1 MSIFDIAS
9 ALVLLAALFGYLNLK
24 FLKLPPTIGLMVI
37 ALVSSLAV
45 ILLDHITPSYH
56 MRAAVSEFIGRIDLN
71 EALMKG
77 MLAFLL
83 FAGAL
88 HVNFDDLYEGRF
100 AIASLATAGVI
111 ISTVLTGYATY
122 FIFKMAGLDVSLL
135 YALVFGALISPTDPV
150 AVIGILRTT
159 RISKSLEAKIT
170 GESLFNDGV
179 GIVIFIILVALATAG
194 TGAGFSFLDVT
205 ILFFREAFGGALL
218 GFVFGYAA
226 YMALKSI
233 DNYQIEVLITL
244 ALVMSTYS
252 AASLLHISG
261 PIAEVVA
268 GLLVGN
274 HGKSFAMSET
284 TIDHVEKFWS
294 LIDEILNAVLFLLI
308 GLEVFAIQLQPTYLI
323 SGLLVI
329 PTVLAARF
337 ISVSI
342 PISLLRF
349 KKELSKGVIR
359 ILTWSGLRGG
369 ISVALVLSLPPFKGR
384 DLLLTCTYTV
394 VLFSII
400 VQGLTLKPLVNRIQS
415 GMKE

>member
-9 ALVLLAALFGYLNLK
+9 ALVLLAALFGYLNLR
-24 FLKLPPTIGLMVI
+24 FLKLPPTIGLMII
-37 ALVSSLAV
+37 ALASSLTV
-45 ILLDHITPSYH
+45 ILIDQVTPSYH
-56 MRAAVSEFIGRIDLN
+56 MRNIISEFVGRIDFN

-77 MLAFLL
+77 MLGFLL

-88 HVNFDDLYEGRF
+88 HVNFDDLYEHRF
-100 AIASLATAGVI
+100 AITSLATVGVI
-111 ISTVLTGYATY
+111 ISTLLTGYATY
-122 FIFKMAGLDVSLL
+122 YIFNMAGLEISLL

-150 AVIGILRTT
+150 AVIGILKTT
-159 RISKSLEAKIT
+159 GTSNALKAKIT

-179 GIVIFIILVALATAG
+179 GIVIFILLVAAASAG
-194 TGAGFSFLDVT
+194 PDAGLSVLHIT
-205 ILFFREAFGGALL
+205 LFFCWEAFGGALL
-218 GFVFGYAA
+218 GFIAGYTAHL
-226 YMALKSI
+226 ALKSI

-244 ALVMSTYS
+244 ALVMFTYS
-252 AASLLHISG
+252 AASMLHISG

-268 GLLVGN
+268 GLLIGN
-274 HGKSFAMSET
+274 HGKRFAMSAT

-308 GLEVFAIQLQPTYLI
+308 GLEIFAIQFRFRYLV

-342 PISLLRF
+342 PIGLLRF
-349 KKELSKGVIR
+349 RGEFSKGVIR

-369 ISVALVLSLPPFKGR
+369 ISVALVLSLPPFQGR
-384 DLLLTCTYTV
+384 DLLLACTYIV

-400 VQGLTLKPLVNRIQS
+400 VQGLTLKPLINRIQS
-415 GMKE
+415 GITQ

>member
-9 ALVLLAALFGYLNLK
+9 ALVLLAALFGYLNLR
-24 FLKLPPTIGLMVI
+24 FLELPSTIGLMII

-45 ILLDHITPSYH
+45 ILLDQIIPSYH
-56 MRAAVSEFIGRIDLN
+56 MGDIIRKFIGRIDLN
-71 EALMKG
+71 ETLMKG

-88 HVNFDDLYEGRF
+88 HVNFDDLYERRF
-100 AIASLATAGVI
+100 TIASLATAGVI
-111 ISTVLTGYATY
+111 ISTILTGYATY
-122 FIFKMAGLDVSLL
+122 YILKITGLEISLL
-135 YALVFGALISPTDPV
+135 YSLIFGALISPTDPV
-150 AVIGILRTT
+150 AVIGILKTARA
-159 RISKSLEAKIT
+159 SKSLEAKIT

-179 GIVIFIILVALATAG
+179 GIVIFIILVALASAG
-194 TGAGFSFLDVT
+194 PEAGFSFPDVT
-205 ILFFREAFGGALL
+205 LLFFREAFGGAML
-218 GFVFGYAA
+218 GLVFGYVA

-252 AASLLHISG
+252 AASMLHMSG

-268 GLLVGN
+268 GLFVGN
-274 HGKSFAMSET
+274 RGKRFAMSTT

-294 LIDEILNAVLFLLI
+294 LLDDILNAVLFLLI
-308 GLEVFAIQLQPTYLI
+308 GLEVFAIQLRFTYLI
-323 SGLLVI
+323 SGLLLI
-329 PTVLAARF
+329 PTVIAVRF

-342 PISLLRF
+342 PISILRF
-349 KKELSKGVIR
+349 KKEFSKGVIR

-369 ISVALVLSLPPFKGR
+369 ISVALVLSLPPFEGR
-384 DLLLTCTYTV
+384 DLLITCTYIV

-400 VQGLTLKPLVNRIQS
+400 VQGLTLKPFIN
-415 GMKE
+415 

>member
-1 MSIFDIAS
+1 MSIFDIAA
-9 ALVLLAALFGYLNLK
+9 ALVMLAALFGYLNLR

-45 ILLDHITPSYH
+45 ILMDQITPSYH
-56 MRAAVSEFIGRIDLN
+56 MRDAVSAFIGRVDLN
-71 EALMKG
+71 QALMKG

-88 HVNFDDLYEGRF
+88 HVNFDDLYESRF
-100 AIASLATAGVI
+100 VIASLATAGVI
-111 ISTVLTGYATY
+111 ISTILTGYATY
-122 FIFKMAGLDVSLL
+122 YIFKIAGLELSLL

-159 RISKSLEAKIT
+159 RTSKSLGAKIT

-179 GIVIFIILVALATAG
+179 GIVIFIILVALASSG
-194 TGAGFSFLDVT
+194 TEAGFSFLDVT
-205 ILFFREAFGGALL
+205 LLFFRESFGGAML

-226 YMALKSI
+226 YLAMKSI

-252 AASLLHISG
+252 VASLLHISG

-268 GLLVGN
+268 GLLLGN
-274 HGKSFAMSET
+274 HGKNFAMSKT

-308 GLEVFAIQLQPTYLI
+308 GLEVFAIQFKETYLL

-349 KKELSKGVIR
+349 KEKFSKGVIR

-369 ISVALVLSLPPFKGR
+369 ISVALVLSLPPFNGR
-384 DLLLTCTYTV
+384 DLLLTCTYIV

-400 VQGLTLKPLVNRIQS
+400 VQGLTLKPLVNRIQLDN
-415 GMKE
+415 KQ

>member
-1 MSIFDIAS
+1 MSIFDITA
-9 ALVLLAALFGYLNLK
+9 ALVLLAALFGYLNLR

-37 ALVSSLAV
+37 ALVSSLVV
-45 ILLDHITPSYH
+45 ILVDQITPSYH
-56 MRAAVSEFIGRIDLN
+56 MREALTAFIGRVDLN

-88 HVNFDDLYEGRF
+88 HVNFDDLYESRF
-100 AIASLATAGVI
+100 VIASLATAGVI

-122 FIFKMAGLDVSLL
+122 YIFKIAGLELSLL

-159 RISKSLEAKIT
+159 RTSKSLGAKIT

-179 GIVIFIILVALATAG
+179 GIVIFIILVALASSG
-194 TGAGFSFLDVT
+194 TEAGFSFVDVT
-205 ILFFREAFGGALL
+205 FLFFRESFGGAML

-226 YMALKSI
+226 YLALKSI

-252 AASLLHISG
+252 VASLLHISG

-274 HGKSFAMSET
+274 HGKNFAMSKT

-294 LIDEILNAVLFLLI
+294 LIDEILNAILFLLI
-308 GLEVFAIQLQPTYLI
+308 GLEVFAIQFKETYLL

-349 KKELSKGVIR
+349 KEKFSNGVIR

-369 ISVALVLSLPPFKGR
+369 ISVALVLSLPPFDGR
-384 DLLLTCTYTV
+384 ELLLTCTYIV

-400 VQGLTLKPLVNRIQS
+400 VQGLTLKPLVNRIQPAD
-415 GMKE
+415 KQ